1 MSAHGIRLIEGRVAH
16 PPKGDSASA
25 LITRDRER
33 VDGVACMTRGRA
45 VASEKSRVQLDRL
58 PAGVGCRPTYGRTW
72 SSRKLFDPLL
82 TPSAGSP

>member
-1 MSAHGIRLIEGRVAH
+1 MSAHGIRPIEGRVAH

-33 VDGVACMTRGRA
+33 VDGGGVHDARPRGRLRE
-45 VASEKSRVQLDRL
+45 VARSARSSTRWRR
-58 PAGVGCRPTYGRTW
+58 CRPTYGRTW

-82 TPSAGSP
+82 IPSAGSP